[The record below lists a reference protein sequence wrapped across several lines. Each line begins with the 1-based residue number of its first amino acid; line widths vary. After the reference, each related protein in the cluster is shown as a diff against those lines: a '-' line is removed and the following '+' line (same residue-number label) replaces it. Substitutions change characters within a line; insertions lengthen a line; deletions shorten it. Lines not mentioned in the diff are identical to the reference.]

1 MGTVQ
6 ARSLDQPDETR
17 SLANGVVELV
27 TMGGTMLGR
36 ARFEPWVTV
45 DFSQEMADY
54 AKPS

>member
-1 MGTVQ
+1 
-6 ARSLDQPDETR
+6 
-17 SLANGVVELV
+17 
-27 TMGGTMLGR
+27 MLGR